1 MPYME
6 PNLSIIIPAYNEETR
21 IGASLDAILDF
32 LTHQPYPTEVV
43 VVNDGSTDLTA
54 EVVTSHEK
62 DFVAAGIDLRLL
74 TNQPNR
80 GKGYSVKRGVTEAR
94 GEVVLFTDADLSSPI
109 SEAPKL
115 IQPIQKG
122 DADLVFGSR
131 ALDRTLIAIRQPLA
145 RDFGGRIFNLL
156 MRLII
161 RLPFKDTQ
169 CGFKA
174 FRRRLTL
181 PAIKLQ
187 RVERFGFDPE
197 LLYIARKHDLRLL
210 EVPVAWSHS
219 EGSRVSF
226 LRDSVKMFAD
236 LILIRLNDARGLYTI
251 RDADSV
257 ACSTAR
263 SR

>member
-1 MPYME
+1 ME

-21 IGASLDAILDF
+21 IGTSLDAILDF
-32 LTHQPYPTEVV
+32 FSQQQYLTEVV
-43 VVNDGSTDLTA
+43 VVNDGSKDLTVD
-54 EVVTSHEK
+54 VVRSHQK
-62 DFVAAGIDLRLL
+62 DYAAAGIDLRIL
-74 TNQPNR
+74 TNEPNR
-80 GKGYSVKRGVTEAR
+80 GKGYSVKRGVTEAK
-94 GEVVLFTDADLSSPI
+94 GDIVLFTDADLSSPI

-115 IQPIQKG
+115 FQPIQKG
-122 DADLVFGSR
+122 EADLVFGSR

-161 RLPFKDTQ
+161 GLPFKDTQ

-174 FRRRLTL
+174 FRRNLAL
-181 PAIKLQ
+181 PSVKLQ

-197 LLYIARKHDLRLL
+197 LLYIARKQGLRLL

-226 LRDSVKMFAD
+226 LRDSVKMFTD
-236 LILIRLNDARGLYTI
+236 LIVIRLNDARGLYSI
-251 RDADSV
+251 READSV

-263 SR
+263 SQ